1 MGEQLICPARN
12 VDILCFFFQDLFVRY
27 KLDCFYDKIRS
38 SISNYEYY
46 ASYFFLYCTSQYISQ
61 FSWYG
66 VVCCR
71 MTIWDKYCRFIS
83 FIKSK
88 CRVLQRLERS
98 ETSIYV
104 CLLFEV
110 RLSQMNDLWRTQFLM
125 TEYWRAYK
133 KGVLRPFRIF
143 R

>member
-12 VDILCFFFQDLFVRY
+12 VDFLCFFFRDLFVRY

-46 ASYFFLYCTSQYISQ
+46 ISYFFSLLHVPIHIPVC
-61 FSWYG
+61 WCG
-66 VVCCR
+66 VVCWR

-83 FIKSK
+83 FITSK

-110 RLSQMNDLWRTQFLM
+110 KLSQMNDLWRTQFLM